1 MAKAAGKPVV
11 GPCLSVVMPCYNEAA
26 TVEEVIGQ
34 VLASPF
40 VAEIVVVDDG
50 STDGTPELVEG
61 VADPRVTLFRQPMN
75 MGKGA
80 ALRRG
85 FMECTQPYVIVQDA
99 DLEYDPAQ
107 YGLVLA
113 PLLEDKADVVF
124 GSRFLSGDAHRVL
137 YYWHS
142 VGNRLLTTASNM
154 LTDLNLTDMETCY
167 KAFRREVVQGIDF
180 QEDRFGF
187 EPEVTAKVARAGWRV
202 YEVGIS
208 YNGRTYAEGKKIGWR
223 DGMRA
228 LYSIVRYS
236 PLLEPVNGFPVV
248 RDEPPPDFEESDAEL
263 ETVLDSLRGAR
274 NYADW
279 LYELCQPYL
288 GSEVLEVGAGHG
300 EFTQRLADDDRF
312 VTAIDYS
319 KRCVDQLDH
328 DFGHRANVEVLHTDV
343 AGVPGDQRYDSALL
357 VNVLEHIPDDLG
369 AMENLR
375 ALLKPGGRV
384 IVFSPAFDGLYSD
397 FDRLVGHHR
406 RYRKSHLV
414 TLADRAGLK
423 IVDARYVNSVGAVA
437 WWLFARRL
445 HQLPTQGWSVK
456 LYDNTVVPMLRRLET
471 KQPPRFGQSVLLVA
485 ERPTADG

>member
-1 MAKAAGKPVV
+1 M
-11 GPCLSVVMPCYNEAA
+11 LS
-26 TVEEVIGQ
+26 
-34 VLASPF
+34 
-40 VAEIVVVDDG
+40 
-50 STDGTPELVEG
+50 
-61 VADPRVTLFRQPMN
+61 
-75 MGKGA
+75 
-80 ALRRG
+80 
-85 FMECTQPYVIVQDA
+85 
-99 DLEYDPAQ
+99 
-107 YGLVLA
+107 
-113 PLLEDKADVVF
+113 
-124 GSRFLSGDAHRVL
+124 
-137 YYWHS
+137 
-142 VGNRLLTTASNM
+142 
-154 LTDLNLTDMETCY
+154 DLNLTDMETCY
-167 KAFRREVVQGIDF
+167 KAFRREVIQSIDF

-248 RDEPPPDFEESDAEL
+248 REEPPPDFEDSDSEL

-279 LYELCQPYL
+279 LYELCAPYL

-300 EFTQRLADDDRF
+300 EFTQRLADDDKF
-312 VTAIDYS
+312 VTAIDLS
-319 KRCVDQLDH
+319 KRCVDQLER
-328 DFGHRANVEVLHTDV
+328 DFGHRPNVEVRHTAID
-343 AGVPGDQRYDSALL
+343 GVIGDRKYDSALL
-357 VNVLEHIPDDLG
+357 VNVLEHIPDDL
-369 AMENLR
+369 AALQDLR
-375 ALLKPGGRV
+375 ALLKPGGRI
-384 IVFSPAFDGLYSD
+384 IVFAPAFDGLYSD

-423 IVDARYVNSVGAVA
+423 VVDVRYVNSVGAIA

-456 LYDNTVVPMLRRLET
+456 LYDNAVVPLLRKRETSSRRASASRSCSSPNADRRRLHGRQRDAGVIDSPGAAGPAPDPVERERGQHEQHGLGRRSEASCAVRHRGDDRDEHDLHEQWPDGRLAFAVE
-471 KQPPRFGQSVLLVA
+471 QPGSGRANGTVA
-485 ERPTADG
+485 Q